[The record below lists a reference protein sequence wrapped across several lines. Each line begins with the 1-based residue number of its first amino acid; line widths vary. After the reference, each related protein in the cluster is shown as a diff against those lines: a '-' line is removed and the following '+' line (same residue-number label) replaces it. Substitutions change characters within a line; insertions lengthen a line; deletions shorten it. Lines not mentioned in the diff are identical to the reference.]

1 MRTSVPPDRRGRPGP
16 SLVSSWSDV
25 PHLFEPA
32 SSGRAKCR
40 ACGDRIANGE
50 LRFGER
56 LPNPFADDGGEMTHW
71 YHPACAAYRRPEPF
85 LETVDAAGQALADRE
100 RLVREATLGA
110 AHHRVPR
117 LNRAERASSG
127 RATCRHCREKIEKDA
142 WRFSLV
148 FYEDGRF
155 VPAGFVHAS
164 CAAAYFETTDILDRL
179 RHFSPGLG
187 DADLAEIRAA
197 LATGAG

>member
-1 MRTSVPPDRRGRPGP
+1 M
-16 SLVSSWSDV
+16 

-40 ACGDRIANGE
+40 ACGERIAKGE

-71 YHPACAAYRRPEPF
+71 YHPSCAAYRRPEAF
-85 LETVDAAGQALADRE
+85 LEAVEVSGEALEDRE
-100 RLVREATLGA
+100 RLMREARLGID
-110 AHHRVPR
+110 HRRVPR
-117 LNRAERASSG
+117 LNAAERASTG

-155 VPAGFVHAS
+155 VPGGFVHLA
-164 CAAAYFETTDILDRL
+164 CAPAYFETTDLESRI
-179 RHFSPGLG
+179 RHFTP
-187 DADLAEIRAA
+187 DLPVEDLNDIRRA
-197 LATGAG
+197 LTEGED